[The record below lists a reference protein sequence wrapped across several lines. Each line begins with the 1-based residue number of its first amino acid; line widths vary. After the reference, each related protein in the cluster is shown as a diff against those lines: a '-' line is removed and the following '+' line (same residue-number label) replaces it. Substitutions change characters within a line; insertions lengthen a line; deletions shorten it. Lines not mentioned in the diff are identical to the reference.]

1 MKKTIA
7 VLLTLCMVLAAS
19 LALGELGFAEIKKDN
34 VNVRD
39 AAGGKSLWQLNSPQ
53 SVYVFEEKTVGKYL
67 WCHVSTYIGKNPKTG
82 WIRGD
87 MLRFLS
93 DEFYDIVDVVA
104 DRTYVMGLRS
114 DGTVAILGDD
124 MRHAPCIDT
133 VRTWKNIRE
142 IGTRVCSAY
151 GLTDKGVVRAVGLQD
166 NFDGM
171 KASHIGQGY
180 PYPLD
185 AQRRFCYDEW
195 RRVWKENGN
204 WEFWMGDGVLDD
216 EGLIAVIG
224 EFLTPE
230 YVLMKNGCAL
240 VIEDHLAMHRN
251 IREVTTDVPY
261 IGLSGRNRH
270 AFALRQ
276 DGRVEV
282 IDSRCGDD
290 GRGAGCA
297 ACAGVAEWTDVV
309 QVEAT
314 DRYVL
319 GRKSDGTVL
328 YAGRD
333 EKMARQIA
341 KWTNVIDIA
350 CESESCIALFEDGS
364 VAMAGHHHE
373 GYFR

>member
-1 MKKTIA
+1 MKKTM
-7 VLLTLCMVLAAS
+7 LLLLLLAMLLAS
-19 LALGELGFAEIKKDN
+19 SCALGELGFAEIAKEN

-39 AAGGKSLWQLNSPQ
+39 GAGGKTLWQLDSPQ
-53 SVYVFEEKTVGKYL
+53 SVYVFEEKTVGKHL
-67 WCHVSTYIGKNPKTG
+67 WCHVSTYVGKNPRTG

-104 DRTYVMGLRS
+104 DRTYVIGLRS

-124 MRHAPCIDT
+124 MPHAPCIET
-133 VRTWKNIRE
+133 VRTWRNIRE

-180 PYPLD
+180 PYPMD
-185 AQRRFCYDEW
+185 AQGRFLYDEW
-195 RRVWKENGN
+195 RKLWKDNAN
-204 WEFWMGDGVLDD
+204 WQFWMDEKLLGDAPL
-216 EGLIAVIG
+216 AKVIG
-224 EFLTPE
+224 ETLNPQAVLTKDGR
-230 YVLMKNGCAL
+230 VLIIDFTDTA
-240 VIEDHLAMHRN
+240 RQFQS
-251 IREVTTDVPY
+251 DVPY
-261 IGLSGRNRH
+261 VDLAGKNTYTV
-270 AFALRQ
+270 ALRQ
-276 DGRVEV
+276 DGRVEM
-282 IDSRCGDD
+282 IDSQCAVTD
-290 GRGAGCA
+290 GECTVCEAIKS
-297 ACAGVAEWTDVV
+297 WTDVV
-309 QVEAT
+309 QVAAAGE
-314 DRYVL
+314 YVL

-328 YAGRD
+328 YAGKNDQMR
-333 EKMARQIA
+333 RQIA

-350 CESESCIALFEDGS
+350 CEPESCIALFEGGS